1 MIRLST
7 SLVIV
12 CLLAIAPARAD
23 DDCAVPMSDWQP
35 REAVEQFAAAQGWH
49 VTRIRLDD
57 GCYEVLG
64 TNAAGHQIEAKLDPA
79 QLTIIELEYDD
90 HPAGSDSHDGND
102 D

>member
-12 CLLAIAPARAD
+12 CLLAAAPARAD
-23 DDCAVPMSDWQP
+23 DDCAVPMADWQP
-35 REAVEQFAAAQGWH
+35 RAAVEQFAAAQGWH

-57 GCYEVLG
+57 GCYELRG
-64 TNAAGHQIEAKLDPA
+64 TDAAGRQIEAKLDPA
-79 QLTIIELEYDD
+79 RLTIIEFEYED
-90 HPAGSDSHDGND
+90 HGDGSHDGND